1 MVDLLPG
8 DTIVIEGFCVQGST
22 DIVFK
27 IELLFETVV
36 LEDSFFVDTKSN
48 WAMDIRND
56 RAIGSNLLHHVSFT
70 TGAIVSLADVVRFLN
85 FGNFRT
91 LAVA

>member
-8 DTIVIEGFCVQGST
+8 DTIVIEGFCVQGT
-22 DIVFK
+22 VIVFK

-36 LEDSFFVDTKSN
+36 LEDSFFVDAKSN

-70 TGAIVSLADVVRFLN
+70 TGAIVSLADVV
-85 FGNFRT
+85 
-91 LAVA
+91 